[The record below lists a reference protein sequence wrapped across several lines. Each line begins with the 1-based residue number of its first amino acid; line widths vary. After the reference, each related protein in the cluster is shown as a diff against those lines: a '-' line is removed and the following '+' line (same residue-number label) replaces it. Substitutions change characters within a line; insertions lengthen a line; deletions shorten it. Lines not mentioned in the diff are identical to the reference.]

1 MIVKPKKVYKSF
13 ERTPVYD
20 LSFENVHNFLLEDG
34 VVVHNCDTFQSYDL
48 LQQLSAHNFNT
59 QIISV
64 DKVTDKICKPYQ
76 YFKSAIYENRI
87 QMYENKLLTEEI
99 IGLEKNNNSGKVDH
113 TPNGI
118 NSKDQADAVCGAL
131 WNASNHAEEFDFEFG
146 DRIDTMIDVS
156 SEVSPE
162 MQQKQL
168 TIDFENELKKVQS
181 DFSNSMSLPNVGE
194 DYYFANDIIII

>member
-1 MIVKPKKVYKSF
+1 MNLSKITKIQKVTCN
-13 ERTPVYD
+13 EPVPVYD
-20 LSFENVHNFLLEDG
+20 IGVKNNSNFSISNGL
-34 VVVHNCDTFQSYDL
+34 VVHN
-48 LQQLSAHNFNT
+48 
-59 QIISV
+59 
-64 DKVTDKICKPYQ
+64 CKPYQ

-99 IGLEKNNNSGKVDH
+99 IGLERNNNSGKVDH